1 MIYLFVSQ
9 CSHFRCG
16 LWGFYCILLVF
27 FMRWSQLSTCHLYP
41 VVLCCD
47 WMEFQGCDRYIFQ
60 ISFPLWSASNKEFDL
75 EQNWGGSELGGG
87 SVVVVSVFVFFCLER
102 NKVLFTTLNNHNLL
116 YNTNNNTH
124 NKRKSL
130 MVWFCFVCT
139 FSTVCKICTCFPMLT
154 CWQQEFV

>member
-1 MIYLFVSQ
+1 
-9 CSHFRCG
+9 
-16 LWGFYCILLVF
+16 
-27 FMRWSQLSTCHLYP
+27 MRWSQLSTCHLYP

-87 SVVVVSVFVFFCLER
+87 SVVVVGVFVLFCIER

-116 YNTNNNTH
+116 NNTNNNTH

-139 FSTVCKICTCFPMLT
+139 FFTVCKICTCFPMLT
-154 CWQQEFV
+154 C